1 MTLHIGGVT
10 TEEHIERSPEG
21 LMPPAVTITA
31 YEEKFFGWKNSTLK
45 YRGNY
50 ESHCAG
56 ANSSADFVSCARER
70 TFSLEEA
77 VPAAYKGFY
86 LDYPETENL
95 TGDNGWSWDLTNTLQ
110 GR

>member
-1 MTLHIGGVT
+1 MLEFNGKVARNNGP
-10 TEEHIERSPEG
+10 SN
-21 LMPPAVTITA
+21 
-31 YEEKFFGWKNSTLK
+31 FS
-45 YRGNY
+45 
-50 ESHCAG
+50 CAG

-95 TGDNGWSWDLTNTLQ
+95 TGDNSWSWDLTNTLQ